1 MNSRSAARPVASSSL
16 RHCSA
21 PVQLLETRGSRFG
34 SNTSLRVQ
42 SAYTR
47 SAPRRPTVVALL
59 ALTIVLA
66 GLGGLTSFAA
76 NNSVQGAKK
85 DDSGLELA
93 APTAILVEARSGSV
107 LYEKNADQLAPPA
120 SMVKLMTA
128 EFVFNALRQGEIKG
142 TDQYVVSEN
151 AWRRGGAPAGG
162 PTMFAAIHSRVGI
175 DDLLRGMIVDNGND
189 SAMVLAEG
197 IAGNEREFAAMLT
210 KRSRDIGL
218 THSSFGNSTGLSDPD
233 NRMTVRD
240 IARLARHI
248 ILTYPDYYKL
258 YNERDFVWNKIH
270 QTNRNP
276 LLNAL
281 TTADGLSAGST
292 KEGGYG
298 MAGSAVQDGLR
309 LIAVVNGVSD
319 PDDRVA
325 ETKKLLEWGFR
336 NFELRTL
343 FAADHVIGYAK
354 VFGGDSRSVGLA
366 SHDPVGVMVQ
376 KNGGDKL
383 IARIV
388 YQGPVQAPVQPGQQV
403 GVIKVWRGGNVAV
416 ESPLYTTEAVGVGS
430 TMRRAFDGVTELVIG
445 LFRTGTEKL

>member
-1 MNSRSAARPVASSSL
+1 MRL
-16 RHCSA
+16 
-21 PVQLLETRGSRFG
+21 
-34 SNTSLRVQ
+34 Q

-47 SAPRRPTVVALL
+47 SATRRRAVGALL
-59 ALTIVLA
+59 ALTIMFA
-66 GLGGLTSFAA
+66 GLGTATGLAA
-76 NNSVQGAKK
+76 NNSVQGARKEEG
-85 DDSGLELA
+85 GLDLD
-93 APTAILVEARSGSV
+93 APTAILIEAKSGSV
-107 LYEKNADQLAPPA
+107 LFEKNADQLAPPS

-142 TDQYVVSEN
+142 SDQYVVSEN

-162 PTMFAAIHSRVGI
+162 PTMFAAIHSRVSI
-175 DDLLRGMIVDNGND
+175 DDLLRGMIIDNGND

-210 KRSRDIGL
+210 KRARDIGL
-218 THSSFGNSTGLSDPD
+218 THSTFANATGLSDPD

-240 IARLARHI
+240 VARLARHI

-258 YNERDFVWNKIH
+258 YNERDFLWNKIH
-270 QTNRNP
+270 QSNRNP

-298 MAGSAVQDGLR
+298 MAGSAVQDGMR
-309 LIAVVNGVSD
+309 LIAVVNGMSD

-336 NFELRTL
+336 NFELRPL
-343 FAADHVIGYAK
+343 FAADQVIGYAK
-354 VFGGDSRSVGLA
+354 VFGGDSRTVGLA
-366 SHDPVGVMVQ
+366 SHDSVGVMVQ
-376 KNGGDKL
+376 KNGGDRL

-388 YQGPVQAPVQPGQQV
+388 YQGPLQAPVQAGQPV
-403 GVIKVWRGGNVAV
+403 GVIKVWRGANIAV
-416 ESPLYTTEAVGVGS
+416 ESPLYTTDAVGVGS
-430 TMRRAFDGVTELVIG
+430 TMRRAFDGAAELVIG
-445 LFRTGTEKL
+445 LFWSGTEKL